1 MMMDEEVFEVNE
13 FAGQLKKCACEHLF
27 DDECYS
33 RIENVQRQFG
43 SLMSHYIIWET
54 VLSHEDKTVD
64 CSILHPY
71 HTPYGKNYGIELDYE
86 TCRKENIVPC
96 YGVNTSKVTD
106 TRSLFSAAR
115 KLLIKVIPKEVIIT
129 LWPRLEKISNMAFEW
144 GGGVSDIA
152 YMRGRTADAKL
163 KMYLQYLT
171 PEAVLGILKDLA
183 WDGNLSAL
191 ENLLNEYAP
200 YCKSNR
206 FMIDF
211 NVGRQGI
218 SSKIN
223 VCISLKDQQE
233 ETVAAFLSH
242 LIDNGLCLPE
252 KASDVMKFI
261 KAGSPHIQNH
271 ITQFKLPFVGDRVTM
286 AKVYLGQKTK

>member
-1 MMMDEEVFEVNE
+1 MDENMIEVND
-13 FAGQLKKCACEHLF
+13 FAARLKDCACEHLF

-43 SLMSHYIIWET
+43 LLMSHYVIWET
-54 VLSHEDKTVD
+54 VLSHEDKMVD

-71 HTPYGKNYGIELDYE
+71 HTIYGKNYGIELDYE
-86 TCRKENIVPC
+86 ACREESIVPC
-96 YGVNTSKVTD
+96 FGMNISRVAD
-106 TRSLFSAAR
+106 IRSLFSAAR
-115 KLLIKVIPKEVIIT
+115 KILPRIIPKEVIIA
-129 LWPRLEKISNMAFEW
+129 LWPQLERIAGMAFDW
-144 GGGVSDIA
+144 KGGVSDIA
-152 YMRGRTADAKL
+152 YMEGRTTDAKL
-163 KMYLQYLT
+163 KMYLQYLA
-171 PEAVLGILKDLA
+171 PKAVLGILKELE
-183 WDGNLSAL
+183 WGGGLSAL
-191 ENLLNEYAP
+191 EGLLNEYVP
-200 YCKSNR
+200 YCKSER

-233 ETVAAFLSH
+233 ETVAAFLNH
-242 LIDNGLCLPE
+242 LIDSGLCLPE
-252 KASDVMKFI
+252 KAGDVMKFI

>member
-1 MMMDEEVFEVNE
+1 MDENMIEVND
-13 FAGQLKKCACEHLF
+13 FAAHLKDCACEHLF

-43 SLMSHYIIWET
+43 LLMSHYVIWET
-54 VLSHEDKTVD
+54 VLSHKDMTVD

-71 HTPYGKNYGIELDYE
+71 HTVYGKNYGIELDYE
-86 TCRKENIVPC
+86 ACREENIIPC
-96 YGVNTSKVTD
+96 FGMNISKVTD
-106 TRSLFSAAR
+106 IRSLFSAAR
-115 KLLIKVIPKEVIIT
+115 KILPRIIPKEVIIA
-129 LWPRLEKISNMAFEW
+129 LWPQLERIAGMAFDW
-144 GGGVSDIA
+144 GGGVSDVA
-152 YMRGRTADAKL
+152 YMEGRTADAKL

-171 PEAVLGILKDLA
+171 PKAVLSILKELE
-183 WDGNLSAL
+183 WDGDLLAL
-191 ENLLNEYAP
+191 ENLLNEYVP
-200 YCKSNR
+200 YCKAER

-211 NVGRQGI
+211 NVDQHGI
-218 SSKIN
+218 SSKVN
-223 VCISLKDQQE
+223 VCISLKDQQK

-252 KASDVMKFI
+252 KASDVIKFI

-271 ITQFKLPFVGDRVTM
+271 ITQFKLPFAGDRVMM

>member
-1 MMMDEEVFEVNE
+1 MMNEEVLAVNE
-13 FAGQLKKCACEHLF
+13 FAARLRKCACEHLF

-43 SLMSHYIIWET
+43 SLMSHYVIWET

-96 YGVNTSKVTD
+96 YGMNISKVTD
-106 TRSLFSAAR
+106 TKSLFSAAR
-115 KLLIKVIPKEVIIT
+115 KILIKVIPKDVIIA
-129 LWPRLEKISNMAFEW
+129 LWPRLERISSIAFDW

-152 YMRGRTADAKL
+152 YMEGRTTDAKL

-171 PEAVLGILKDLA
+171 PEAVLGILKELE
-183 WDGNLSAL
+183 WDGGLSAL
-191 ENLLNEYAP
+191 EDLLNEYAP
-200 YCKSNR
+200 YCKSGR
-206 FMIDF
+206 FMVDF
-211 NVGRQGI
+211 NVDQHGI
-218 SSKIN
+218 SSKVN

-233 ETVAAFLSH
+233 ETVAAFLNH
-242 LIDNGLCLPE
+242 LIDSGLCLPE
-252 KASDVMKFI
+252 KAGDVMKFI